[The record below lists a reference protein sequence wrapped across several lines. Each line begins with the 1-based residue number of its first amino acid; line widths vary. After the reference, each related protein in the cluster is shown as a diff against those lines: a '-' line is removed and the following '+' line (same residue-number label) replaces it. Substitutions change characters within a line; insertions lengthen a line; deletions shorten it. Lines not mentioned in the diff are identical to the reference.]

1 METRHVGLQDIRF
14 AVRSLVKRP
23 MFTLVVVLTIAL
35 GIGVNAGLG
44 LVLIAVAVGTLG
56 ALALSRLLQGLVYGV
71 GTMDLPSFLAAGL
84 FLILVAVAA
93 CYWPAHRAGKVD
105 PIEALRFE

>member
-1 METRHVGLQDIRF
+1 
-14 AVRSLVKRP
+14 